1 MAEIEKKFLSGRM
14 NKDVDKR
21 LVGDGEYLDA
31 INVTVNTSEGSTIGA
46 AQNPYGNDLVG
57 NIVSTLAARGLNFTL
72 TNPITIGAL
81 PYEAKNL
88 IYWFVTSVE
97 FDGIFEYN
105 ELTGDTVLVLGSTT
119 GQLNFN
125 RRYIIT
131 GVNYIYNI
139 NGSLLFWTDG
149 YNPPRRININRCKT
163 YNIDD
168 PKIDNDINVVLRPP
182 LSAPYIKMSN
192 TNTVDLRPNNIEQKF
207 LYFSYRFK
215 YVDNEYSSMSPFSAV
230 AFHPKAFAIDT
241 ETGENKGMVNI
252 YNQVTLEFETGN
264 QFVKEIQL
272 LVRDTSG
279 LNVRIVDSFNK
290 DELNISNDSSYS
302 FTFMN
307 NKTYAALPA
316 DQTTR
321 LFDNVPLLASAQ
333 EIIGNRL
340 VYGDY
345 VQFRDI
351 ISCDN
356 EFINVNYTVG
366 YQPNPITPGIPQQTF
381 RSDRDYELG
390 IAYGDDYGRITTVLT
405 SNNSNSS
412 NNTSNTVY
420 IPPLASDTANSL
432 TMSISSKAPC
442 WATNYRIFIKQAKG
456 DYYNIFPRTFVKDGN
471 YRYFLINE
479 ADRDKITVNG
489 YIIFKAFD
497 GGPTHSN
504 KQFKVLELDYKPANF
519 IPGTT
524 TLEGLYFKIK
534 ASANDTFLSGTTQVS
549 YTNNQS
555 GRGPRPSACGG
566 NDTQPAVEGRHLY
579 AEGPIYYSASNDN
592 TIQNTGPTITAD
604 NSSSIASSDI
614 RISIEILPGGSS
626 FRWTT
631 DVAQSW
637 YLADIQISTSPILL
651 VVNSNNK
658 LSILFS
664 AASGYNAGDKFVF
677 NLRGTGAYSGTPAQ
691 INGSRGLP
699 PGGNPFTSTWLS
711 GNTNQYGGHAILKG
725 PGEIFPG
732 ASISIKILNDGP
744 SNSAPGQHASS
755 MSWISTNYYKDIE
768 EWFWQSGAYNT
779 FIQYDQS
786 GNNINASAVT
796 FRYGTPNT
804 QAGLGIDYPSNS
816 IIQRNTGGQ
825 IGLEFSSKCMLIR
838 GFGNRSGCHRNLIQ
852 AELSV
857 IQTPPN
863 RQLIA
868 ETVPRESDLDLF
880 HELSH
885 TYPVENGKHI
895 VLWHYEASIADT
907 LGTRLY
913 TTNHKWPHYFNIGD
927 TVYVKSSGAPG
938 PGSIPIGSY
947 QVLGVPD
954 RYTVIIDIAFP
965 GNVEPGTIAFN
976 NTDQD
981 QGTSLNPAQLTI
993 NNYKFINSDYNAYS
1007 YGNGL
1012 ESYRILDDYNAPR
1025 MDYSLRSSTII
1036 EDYEEE
1042 HKYASLTY
1050 SGLYRGDSSINR
1062 LNEFNLSLANFKN
1075 LDKSFGPVRKLFA
1088 RDTDLLVLHQ
1098 DKITSVYYGKNLLV
1112 DAVGGSQ
1119 VASVPEVLGTQ
1130 IAHQSEYGI
1139 SDNPESFAVW
1149 SDNYFFSDARRGVVL
1164 MMTGNDVVEIS
1175 ENGMRDYFI
1184 DFFSLSPNTQK
1195 LGGYDPHNQTYMIS
1209 GNDRERNSC
1218 RTSITPN
1225 NRIVPGITLGQS
1237 YLMFSI
1243 SSLTGWT
1250 VELVDMG
1257 DGIDWVDVP
1266 PYCLSGYGSQDIYA
1280 NVQNWD
1286 KPFPRSIKFVVTY
1299 CGMTSEFILKQGPGK
1314 LTDIGLIAF
1323 NKER

>member
-46 AQNPYGNDLVG
+46 VQNPYGNDLVG
-57 NIVSTLAARGLNFTL
+57 DILDTLSARGLSNIM
-72 TNPITIGAL
+72 NPIVIGAL

-88 IYWFVTSVE
+88 IYWFVTSDN

-125 RRYIIT
+125 GRYIIT
-131 GVNYIYNI
+131 GVNYIYNV

-168 PKIDNDINVVLRPP
+168 LKINDDINVVLRPP
-182 LSAPYIKMSN
+182 LSAPYIRLSN

-215 YVDNEYSSMSPFSAV
+215 YVDNEYSAMSPFSAV
-230 AFHPKAFAIDT
+230 SFHPKEFSIDV
-241 ETGENKGMVNI
+241 ETGENKGMVNF
-252 YNQVTLEFETGN
+252 YNQVNIEFETGN

-333 EIIGNRL
+333 EVIGNRL

-345 VQFRDI
+345 TQFWDI
-351 ISCDN
+351 TSCDN
-356 EFINVNYTVG
+356 QFINVNYKVG
-366 YQPNPITPGIPQQTF
+366 YTSEIITSGIPAQTF

-390 IAYGDDYGRITTVLT
+390 IAYADDYGRMTTILT
-405 SNNSNSS
+405 SNNTNTS
-412 NNTSNTVY
+412 NNISNTVY

-432 TMSISSKAPC
+432 NMSITSFAPC
-442 WATNYRIFIKQAKG
+442 WATNYRIFIKQSRG
-456 DYYNIFPRTFVKDGN
+456 DYYNIFPVTFLKDGN

-479 ADRDKITVNG
+479 ADRDKIIVND
-489 YIIFKAFD
+489 YIIFKTFD
-497 GGPTHSN
+497 NGPTHSN
-504 KQFKVLELDYKPANF
+504 KQFKVLELEYKQEGF
-519 IPGTT
+519 ITNA
-524 TLEGLYFKIK
+524 LEGLYFKIK
-534 ASANDTFLSGTTQVS
+534 GSANDSFLYSSIQQTYTENKSGKGPKPNLCLGDATQAPVDNRIFSVS
-549 YTNNQS
+549 
-555 GRGPRPSACGG
+555 
-566 NDTQPAVEGRHLY
+566 
-579 AEGPIYYSASNDN
+579 GPIYYPSN
-592 TIQNTGPTITAD
+592 GM
-604 NSSSIASSDI
+604 NSSIIPYPAVWCDESQSSSLDDI
-614 RISIEILPGGSS
+614 RITIEIISS
-626 FRWTT
+626 TQFRWTT

-637 YLADIQISTSPILL
+637 WIADLNLDTLFITLL
-651 VVNSNNK
+651 VGNTDIKIYFDSDG
-658 LSILFS
+658 SQWS
-664 AASGYNAGDKFVF
+664 PQYNIGDKFVF
-677 NLRGTGAYSGTPAQ
+677 NVRGSGSYAGTPMGL
-691 INGSRGLP
+691 GSNRGLP
-699 PGGNPFTSTWLS
+699 PSSPLS
-711 GNTNQYGGHAILKG
+711 GNTGNYGGHAVVKG

-732 ASISIKILNDGP
+732 ASISINILNDGP
-744 SNSAPGQHASS
+744 ANNAPGQHASS
-755 MSWISTNYYKDIE
+755 MTWTSTAYYKDIE
-768 EWFWQSGAYNT
+768 EWFWQSGAYTT
-779 FIQYDQS
+779 FVQYDQN
-786 GNNINASAVT
+786 GNDINATAVT
-796 FRYGTPNT
+796 FRYGLENT
-804 QAGLGIDYPSNS
+804 NNNLSQVSNS
-816 IIQRNTGGQ
+816 ISQVASGD
-825 IGLEFSSKCMLIR
+825 KYMLIR
-838 GFGNRSGCHRNLIQ
+838 GFGDNDGCYRNLIQ
-852 AELSV
+852 VELKV
-857 IQTPPN
+857 TQTPPN
-863 RQLIA
+863 KQLIA
-868 ETVPRESDLDLF
+868 ETVPKESDLDIF

-885 TYPVENGKHI
+885 TYPCLDGKHL
-895 VLWHYEASIADT
+895 VLWNYGTSTSDI
-907 LGTRLY
+907 LGTKLSDII
-913 TTNHKWPHYFNIGD
+913 HKFPHYFSVGD
-927 TVYVKSSGAPG
+927 MVYIRANN
-938 PGSIPIGSY
+938 IPIGY
-947 QVLGVPD
+947 YEVLATPD
-954 RYTVIIDIAFP
+954 RYTVVIDFPFP
-965 GNVEPGTIAFN
+965 GTVEGGFIAFN
-976 NTDQD
+976 DTDQD
-981 QGTSLNPAQLTI
+981 QSTAFNPAQIKI
-993 NNYKFINSDYNAYS
+993 NNYKFKNSDYNAFA

-1025 MDYSLRSSTII
+1025 MDYSLRASTII
-1036 EDYEEE
+1036 EDYEEQ

-1075 LDKSFGPVRKLFA
+1075 LDKTFGPVRKLFA

-1098 DKITSVYYGKNLLV
+1098 DKITTVLYGKNLLV

-1164 MMTGNDVVEIS
+1164 MMSGNDVVEIS

-1209 GNDRERNSC
+1209 GNEIERNSC
-1218 RTSITPN
+1218 RTSITPYS
-1225 NRIVPGITLGQS
+1225 RTIPGNTLGQS
-1237 YLMFSI
+1237 YFMFSI
-1243 SSLTGWT
+1243 SSVTSWT
-1250 VELVDMG
+1250 AELVDVG
-1257 DGIDWVDVP
+1257 FGTHWIDIP

-1280 NVQNWD
+1280 NVQNNLTAH
-1286 KPFPRSIKFVVTY
+1286 PRSVVILIRY
-1299 CGMTSEFILKQGPGK
+1299 CGIDLNFTLTQGLGK
-1314 LTDIGLIAF
+1314 ITDVGLIAF
-1323 NKER
+1323 NKEK